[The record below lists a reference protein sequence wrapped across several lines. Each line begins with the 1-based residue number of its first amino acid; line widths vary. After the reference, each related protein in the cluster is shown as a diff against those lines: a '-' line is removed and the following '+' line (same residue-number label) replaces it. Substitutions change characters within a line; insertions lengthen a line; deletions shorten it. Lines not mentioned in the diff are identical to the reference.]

1 MEREGDRGRD
11 GGIERGREGRREGG
25 REVSTFL
32 TLYYDYVIFVLF
44 QSVWG
49 SYWYQ
54 GSWGYACCHSLIKGS
69 YCTGEAGRRAMKVC
83 MC

>member
-1 MEREGDRGRD
+1 MRRMSLLIHTVSWRGDRGR
-11 GGIERGREGRREGG
+11 EREGRRE
-25 REVSTFL
+25 VCMYVISAFL

-54 GSWGYACCHSLIKGS
+54 GSCGYACCHSLIKGS
-69 YCTGEAGRRAMKVC
+69 YCTGEAGRGL
-83 MC
+83 

>member
-1 MEREGDRGRD
+1 M
-11 GGIERGREGRREGG
+11 GGREGG
-25 REVSTFL
+25 RGKEGGRCVCMCCITISAFL

-69 YCTGEAGRRAMKVC
+69 YCTGEAGRRAMKVG